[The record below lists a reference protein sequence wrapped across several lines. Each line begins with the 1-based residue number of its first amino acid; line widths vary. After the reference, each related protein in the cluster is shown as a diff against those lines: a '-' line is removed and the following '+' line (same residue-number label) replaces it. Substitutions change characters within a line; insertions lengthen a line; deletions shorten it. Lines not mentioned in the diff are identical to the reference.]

1 MFSQAYYLRN
11 CVRYYT
17 FYHYYYCWLLGF
29 IEITTCK
36 TRISPNQKKYIQYNT
51 IQKNAIQYNTMLEFK
66 LTDYH

>member
-36 TRISPNQKKYIQYNT
+36 TRISQNKKKIHTIQYDTKQCNT
-51 IQKNAIQYNTMLEFK
+51 VQYNA
-66 LTDYH
+66 